1 MSLLA
6 AVLAGFVCLFMFDA
20 FAFPMT
26 MGTLFLLLGM
36 IGCLHRVESERH
48 FKGGRD
54 GQVTGLP
61 TPNCLQL
68 SRPQAVERWRSR
80 DLAACSAAFDAP

>member
-36 IGCLHRVESERH
+36 IGCLHRVESATR
-48 FKGGRD
+48 FKGERD
-54 GQVTGLP
+54 GQAAGLP
-61 TPNCLQL
+61 
-68 SRPQAVERWRSR
+68 RPE
-80 DLAACSAAFDAP
+80 LSAAVPPSGGGAMAEPGSGRV